1 MLSIRIPAK
10 MERRLNSLSRK
21 TGRTKTFYARE
32 AILTH
37 LDDIELAYLAER
49 RAQDLD
55 DGRVEAIPL
64 EDVKRELGL

>member
-32 AILTH
+32 AILPH

>member
-10 MERRLNSLSRK
+10 MEKWLNSLSRK

-32 AILTH
+32 GILTH

-55 DGRVEAIPL
+55 DGRVKAISL